1 LNARCMQENN
11 TFFSSCFSSNALE
24 LKLEPRLKRIAE
36 AIVYLAHTRKS
47 EIAKRVVERYLR
59 GTVSE
64 NTMEYIVRYLV
75 PFRRKI
81 THVVVTKSYVV
92 VCVDKFLSA
101 YIFGI
106 DRDTNEVFVNAVR
119 DCCLCA
125 CSVCEKIQCGK
136 IQLVFDKDDFAENGI
151 RGAFGFQYELDAS
164 ATCDTGMYRVQ
175 GEIIFQVE
183 DLHVLHRNGRILHEV
198 RRYLRYLVYDRIVA
212 TLLDHGFNPEVVR
225 IGGDMWI
232 RLLGLETEEHEERVV
247 KLLERY
253 FNVNYHENS
262 TYSYTLMCN
271 TNYGHIEAFL
281 RIRKRKPMG
290 ERYYGLYMH
299 IDLPVVLEAENRMV
313 KDIIENVLR
322 AEKTDTTI
330 RIGRHII
337 ELRSVIPLMFNYVP
351 LEQIYTLDSISI
363 SIVLPRHY
371 VVFPESRAIIK
382 HPEHGE
388 KVVKFD
394 GTFLLRIRTSRVADI
409 HIARLNR
416 LAARRLQ

>member
-1 LNARCMQENN
+1 MQENN

-125 CSVCEKIQCGK
+125 CRDCEKVKCGK
-136 IQLVFDKDDFAENGI
+136 VQIVFDKDDSVKYVFD
-151 RGAFGFQYELDAS
+151 FQYEVS
-164 ATCDTGMYRVQ
+164 DTISNAGAYRVQ

-183 DLHVLHRNGRILHEV
+183 NLHTLRRNGRILHEV

-212 TLLDHGFNPEVVR
+212 TLLDHGFNPEVVSIR
-225 IGGDMWI
+225 NDTWI
-232 RLLGLETEEHEERVV
+232 RLLGLKTYEHEKYIV
-247 KLLERY
+247 KLLGRY
-253 FNVNYHENS
+253 FNAEYHENLA
-262 TYSYTLMCN
+262 YSYTLTCN
-271 TNYGHIEAFL
+271 TNYGHVEAYL
-281 RIRKRKPMG
+281 TIRRMKPMG
-290 ERYYGLYMH
+290 ERYYGFYMH
-299 IDLPVVLEAENRMV
+299 VDLPVVLEAEN
-313 KDIIENVLR
+313 KLAEDIIETLLK
-322 AEKTDTTI
+322 AEKI
-330 RIGRHII
+330 NAMVRVGRHII
-337 ELRSVIPLMFNYVP
+337 ELHGVVPLVFNYMP
-351 LEQIYTLDSISI
+351 SEQVYVLDSVTIPI
-363 SIVLPRHY
+363 ALPRHY
-371 VVFPESRAIIK
+371 IVFPGTKIVVK